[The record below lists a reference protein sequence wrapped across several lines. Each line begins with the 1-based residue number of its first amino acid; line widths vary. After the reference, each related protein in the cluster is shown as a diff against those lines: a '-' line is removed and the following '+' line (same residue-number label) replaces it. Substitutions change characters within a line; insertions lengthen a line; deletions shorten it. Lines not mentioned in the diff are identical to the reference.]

1 MSNLFCGGSHTLTQ
15 IAPFACHNAPQVC
28 HTWQL
33 ANLWVVMVV
42 GGNIATSPT
51 PPCGLPHAC
60 PTRVSWAIARDGK
73 IGNKGV
79 GLGQNR
85 PQKWIPCE
93 FLHHISGTHFFTTT
107 PMPKSCAGC
116 KLESRKLWRVCTSGC
131 PQRVNNPSLD
141 HMPPHHMHPPQ
152 AQPHGPHPRPK
163 ACLHAC
169 YQGLQ
174 GVWHGCTWDTP
185 LCNNPLRTGAE
196 YTRHPLAFGANPHNF
211 GPPNIGGKLGYNT

>member
-1 MSNLFCGGSHTLTQ
+1 MSIEPKIDQIGPNRPIWRPFEGWECNGLSNLFCGGSHTLTQ

-79 GLGQNR
+79 RLGQNR

-116 KLESRKLWRVCTSGC
+116 KLGRA
-131 PQRVNNPSLD
+131 D
-141 HMPPHHMHPPQ
+141 
-152 AQPHGPHPRPK
+152 
-163 ACLHAC
+163 
-169 YQGLQ
+169 
-174 GVWHGCTWDTP
+174 
-185 LCNNPLRTGAE
+185 
-196 YTRHPLAFGANPHNF
+196 
-211 GPPNIGGKLGYNT
+211 